1 MSFQGTIN
9 QGIGTIGALAGV
21 KKVIEGQQA
30 GNELAEKTNELAK
43 DQVAATEKQTE
54 AINAQTEK
62 LDKVSSEYNRIPTAA
77 EELQNAQMAT
87 KALQSLLNSQ
97 YPYRNLKGWNPEKQ
111 LSGKKLADY
120 NTLTSALAT
129 AKENELE
136 KGLNMP
142 HLSKNLSKEDEE

>member
-54 AINAQTEK
+54 AINKQT
-62 LDKVSSEYNRIPTAA
+62 DKVTSIYNQLASQGEQLVSAQASRKAI
-77 EELQNAQMAT
+77 ESLMNA
-87 KALQSLLNSQ
+87 Q
-97 YPYRNLKGWNPEKQ
+97 YPYRNLKGWSPEKQ
-111 LSGKKLADY
+111 LKGQRLADSNAL
-120 NTLTSALAT
+120 NTSLLMA
-129 AKENELE
+129 
-136 KGLNMP
+136 
-142 HLSKNLSKEDEE
+142 KEDEMNKAKEIGLAVHTTQPEGDEK

>member
-9 QGIGTIGALAGV
+9 QAISTAGAVAGI
-21 KKVIEGQQA
+21 KRVIEGQQA
-30 GNELAEKTNELAK
+30 QTKAAENQVAATEN
-43 DQVAATEKQTE
+43 QVAATEKQTE

-87 KALQSLLNSQ
+87 KALRSLLNAQ
-97 YPYRNLKGWNPEKQ
+97 YPYRNLKGWDPEKQ
-111 LSGKKLADY
+111 LNAEGLKNY
-120 NTLTSALAT
+120 NDLTSALAT
-129 AKENELE
+129 AQENELE
-136 KGLNMP
+136 KGLKMP